1 MRSGRSGVHEDSHE
15 RPRPREIPPLGTGHA
30 HVRHEPV
37 LHIRG
42 KGSMVASER
51 GEGRRVN
58 GVHHTMALVS
68 VVDV

>member
-1 MRSGRSGVHEDSHE
+1 
-15 RPRPREIPPLGTGHA
+15 
-30 HVRHEPV
+30 
-37 LHIRG
+37 
-42 KGSMVASER
+42 MVASER